1 MRKVAMMTADL
12 AFIGHIGPEALAA
25 AALAVTLYLV
35 SFTVGAG
42 LVAPIAPLAAQSYGA
57 GNLAMVQRAL
67 RTGLWT
73 ALLRPFPIVAFA
85 SRGEQIL
92 LAFGQA
98 QTLRG
103 SLSNIC
109 SDWPCGVVPALWLQ
123 AIRNFMV
130 AVNRS
135 EPISWIT
142 LAAIPLNAVLVYL
155 LVYGKFGLPR
165 LELFGAVLAS
175 TLVNCAMFLRFV
187 VCHNASSFP

>member
-1 MRKVAMMTADL
+1 M
-12 AFIGHIGPEALAA
+12 
-25 AALAVTLYLV
+25 
-35 SFTVGAG
+35 
-42 LVAPIAPLAAQSYGA
+42 PITPKTGSLFHAETQ
-57 GNLAMVQRAL
+57 L
-67 RTGLWT
+67 RS
-73 ALLRPFPIVAFA
+73 FPIMAFA

-123 AIRNFMV
+123 AIRSFMV
-130 AVNRS
+130 AVNRP

-187 VCHNASSFP
+187 VCQNASSFP